1 MMIIKGMQKL
11 TLIDYPGKVAC
22 TLFTFGCNF
31 RCPYC
36 QNPEL
41 VIGTPDSAIEEK
53 TILEFLEE
61 RKGFLD
67 AVCITGGEPTLYEDL
82 PEFIKKIKHIGY
94 LVKLDTN
101 GTNLNM
107 LKRVVEEN
115 LIDYIAMDIK
125 APLERYEE
133 VVRVEVNE
141 EEIRRTTDF
150 IMKCGLEYEFRTT
163 VVPGLIGK
171 EDIEK
176 IGEWLEGAEKY
187 CIQQFNNEKVLDP
200 SFKQKKPYSRQEL
213 EELAEIAR
221 KYFQK
226 VEIRGV

>member
-41 VIGTPDSAIEEK
+41 VIGTPDNAIEEK

-82 PEFIKKIKHIGY
+82 PEFIKKIKNIGY
-94 LVKLDTN
+94 LIKLDTN
-101 GTNLNM
+101 GTNLEM

-133 VVRVEVNE
+133 VVRVEVDE

-187 CIQQFNNEKVLDP
+187 YIQQFNNEKVLDP
-200 SFKQKKPYSRQEL
+200 SFKQKEPYSIQEL